1 MQVYRII
8 NKIDNISFDTF
19 FTYNTQRTRGHD
31 LKLEKPGATNNI
43 RVYGFSHR
51 VIDIWNSLGD
61 ATVNAPS
68 INAFKNAIEKEWKN
82 DPLKYNDENIDR
94 DTYLKYISH

>member
-1 MQVYRII
+1 M
-8 NKIDNISFDTF
+8 
-19 FTYNTQRTRGHD
+19 TRGHD

-43 RVYGFSHR
+43 RLYGFSHR

-82 DPLKYNDENIDR
+82 DPLKYDDEHIER
-94 DTYLKYISH
+94 EAYLNYISH

>member
-1 MQVYRII
+1 M
-8 NKIDNISFDTF
+8 
-19 FTYNTQRTRGHD
+19 TRGRD
-31 LKLEKPGATNNI
+31 LKLEKSGTTNNI

-82 DPLKYNDENIDR
+82 DPLKYDDEHIER
-94 DTYLKYISH
+94 EAYLNYISH